1 MASFSI
7 PLSGLTAD
15 SEALDVISNN
25 LANMNTTAFKDQ
37 TASFATLMYQTLGS
51 SGSGDPLQ
59 SGMGVQVDT
68 TSTNYSAGSIASTGV
83 EGDEAINGNG
93 FFVVENPTTG
103 QQFLTQ
109 AGNFHTDDNGNL
121 VTSNGMQVMG
131 YNSAGT
137 LSPINI
143 PPGQGAPTATT
154 AVSLTAN
161 LDATATVG
169 TMVTAPVTITDS
181 LGAQEDATVTFTNTG
196 AGAWSYTV
204 SVPGA
209 TGNAA
214 ASGNV
219 TFGSNGQLTAPT
231 TNVTGLTFSGAG
243 GAGTNLSDGASP
255 LTFNLDFYNSAGNSV
270 LTGDAATSTTSQV
283 IANGSQSSDFS
294 SFTVA
299 SDGTVSVSYAN
310 GTTAPVGQLA
320 IAMVT
325 NQQGL
330 DAVGSNDYQTTLAS
344 GQVSLGAAGSG
355 GRGVIQDQSLEGSN
369 VDISTEFANLIV
381 AQNAFDANSK
391 SVTTFDT
398 VDQDTLNMMR

>member
-37 TASFATLMYQTLGS
+37 TASFSTLMYQTLGS

-59 SGMGVQVDT
+59 SGMGVQVDA
-68 TSTNYSAGSIASTGV
+68 TSSAFTSGPVSTTGV

-93 FFVVENPTTG
+93 FFVVQNPITG

-109 AGNFHTDDNGNL
+109 AGNFHTDSNGNL
-121 VTSNGMQVMG
+121 LTSNGLQVMG
-131 YNSAGT
+131 TNAAGV
-137 LSPINI
+137 LAPINI

-154 AVSLTAN
+154 AVSLVAN
-161 LDATATVG
+161 LDASATVG
-169 TMVTAPVTITDS
+169 TIVPANVLVTDS
-181 LGAQEDATVTFTNTG
+181 LGAQENATVTFTNQG
-196 AGAWSYTV
+196 PGNWSYTV
-204 SVPGA
+204 SIPGA

-214 ASGNV
+214 TTGNV
-219 TFGSNGQLTAPT
+219 TFGPNGQLTKPT
-231 TNVTGLTFSGAG
+231 GNVPGLTFSGPG
-243 GAGTNLSDGASP
+243 GPNTPLSDGASP
-255 LTFNLDFYNSAGNSV
+255 LTFSLDFFNSANNPV

-283 IANGSQSSDFS
+283 IADGSQSSQFA
-294 SFTVA
+294 SFGVA
-299 SDGTVSVSYAN
+299 ANGTVTVSYAN
-310 GTTAPVGQLA
+310 GTTTPVGQLA

-330 DAVGSNDYQTTLAS
+330 NAVGNNDYQTTLAS

-355 GRGVIQDQSLEGSN
+355 GRGTIADQSLEGSN
-369 VDISTEFANLIV
+369 VSISTEFANLIV

-391 SVTTFDT
+391 SVTTFQT
-398 VDQDTLNMMR
+398 VDQDTLNMVR